1 MLSMQKLHN
10 NTKFVLELKMDNNT
24 IVDSIKKLC
33 KDKNIAVS
41 QLEKEIGLSQG
52 LVSKWMNTTP
62 SLDKIVDIAD
72 YFHVSLDEVV
82 GYNQNINDEFLNK
95 LYQQTE
101 KKIIYWKLVTNDT
114 TTEYPSIKL
123 FDVGADEYQLYDE
136 DEYGQTHY
144 VTKYNG
150 GYIIMYSF
158 YKYGSLLS
166 PTDVR
171 LFIQPTRESYLVE
184 QNYPENV
191 LKRLWVKI
199 LNSLGDDAPDEVK
212 AEDLKNSFINNKPT
226 KTLDSYSDEQL
237 KQITKNM
244 IEMEPQL
251 PKLFN
256 AINDPKFMKLFNMIQ
271 YPNLQ
276 QNIELAK
283 KLSSYYAMIVD
294 ELGDIAQKTP

>member
-1 MLSMQKLHN
+1 MEDISLLNNKLLIENIRRLCSQHN
-10 NTKFVLELKMDNNT
+10 
-24 IVDSIKKLC
+24 IKIT
-33 KDKNIAVS
+33 N
-41 QLEKEIGLSQG
+41 LEKELGFGAGIISRWG
-52 LVSKWMNTTP
+52 NDADP
-62 SLDKIVDIAD
+62 SLSKIIQVAD
-72 YFHVSLDEVV
+72 YFHVSIDEVV
-82 GYNQNINDEFLNK
+82 GYKQNLNDEFLNK

-101 KKIIYWKLVTNDT
+101 KKIIFWKLVTNDT
-114 TTEYPSIKL
+114 TTEYPNIKL
-123 FDVGADEYQLYDE
+123 FDVGADEYKLYDKE
-136 DEYGQTHY
+136 EYSQTHY

-171 LFIQPTRESYLVE
+171 LFIQPTQESYLVE
-184 QNYPENV
+184 QNYTEST
-191 LKRLWVKI
+191 LKMLWIKI

-237 KQITKNM
+237 KQIIKNM
-244 IEMEPQL
+244 INIEPQL

-256 AINDPKFMKLFNMIQ
+256 AINDPEFMKLFNMIQ

-276 QNIELAK
+276 QNLELAQ
-283 KLSSYYAMIVD
+283 KLSPYYAMIVD